1 MGNGNSGQGTG
12 DRGREGRDRKTVE
25 MWRREARKSG
35 NSNSNDGKE
44 KIENM
49 E

>member
-25 MWRREARKSG
+25 MWRKGSREPR